1 MATSV
6 HPGPVEASTPPAGKT
21 PAEDRPNKRLRRR
34 RWGWLVWL
42 LLLGAIGFG
51 GWRWSRSRAE
61 APASVT
67 TVAVQRG
74 SVRDFVTSVAAGRV
88 AAKQE
93 VTLRAEVAAKVLK
106 LHHRRGE
113 PVKQGEPLVTYD
125 AADLKSR
132 VRVAEAAV
140 QLARAQ
146 QLQAEQAA
154 ANIETNLSRTRRLRD
169 SGAVPVAQVD
179 DLEGQQKALTRATE
193 SARAGVG
200 EALANVEVARTAL
213 SKAVVLAP
221 FAGTVLTTSVEEGE
235 TAVPGAPLLQLAD
248 MAALHVDAEIDE
260 GDLGRIKV
268 GMPVDVSFDAFPG
281 ERLRGT
287 LEEIAPSVTRDL
299 HGGRSVAIK
308 AALPPDERLRVGM
321 SADVD
326 IIVAVREDALFVPP
340 NAVQGRGAER
350 VVYVVQ
356 DGVAHKR
363 TISVG
368 ISTWESVEIKSGL
381 TQGEAVVTSLSTAA
395 VTDGARVVARA
406 GGS

>member
-6 HPGPVEASTPPAGKT
+6 HPNPVDVSAPPAVE
-21 PAEDRPNKRLRRR
+21 PSAEERPNKRLRRR

-42 LLLGAIGFG
+42 LVLGAIGFG

-61 APASVT
+61 APAAVTSVT
-67 TVAVQRG
+67 VQRG

-113 PVKQGEPLVTYD
+113 QVKPGEPLVTYD
-125 AADLKSR
+125 SADLKSR
-132 VRVAEAAV
+132 LRVAEAAV

-146 QLQAEQAA
+146 QLQAEQGAT
-154 ANIETNLSRTRRLRD
+154 NIETNLARTRRLRD
-169 SGAVPVAQVD
+169 SGAVPMAQVD
-179 DLEGQQKALTRATE
+179 DLEDQQKALARTSEA
-193 SARAGVG
+193 ARAGVG
-200 EALANVEVARTAL
+200 EALANVDVARTAL

-221 FAGTVLTTSVEEGE
+221 FASTVLTTSVEEGE

-248 MAALHVDAEIDE
+248 MGALHVDAEIDE

-299 HGGRSVAIK
+299 HRTQTRTPVTTVDVQVPA
-308 AALPPDERLRVGM
+308 RL
-321 SADVD
+321 
-326 IIVAVREDALFVPP
+326 
-340 NAVQGRGAER
+340 
-350 VVYVVQ
+350 
-356 DGVAHKR
+356 DG
-363 TISVG
+363 
-368 ISTWESVEIKSGL
+368 
-381 TQGEAVVTSLSTAA
+381 
-395 VTDGARVVARA
+395 
-406 GGS
+406 